1 MAKLIGMSGEF
12 QNREYPLEN
21 AEVTI
26 GRKSDNIILL
36 DNPVVSSHHC
46 VLTCEDGAFTIRDL
60 GSTNGTRVNSRDVRD
75 EGVELHIE
83 GQKSYARSKFK
94 EIYGLYDTDRCL
106 YCVIKGKAYYIIPKE
121 APELGAVPSAD
132 YTAADAEVTAE
143 KLVAPDNFTNIS
155 PFGARPKERLGTW
168 WIVLIVAGCTALA
181 ALAWFFVR
189 VFAMS

>member
-26 GRKSDNIILL
+26 GRKSDNVILL

-46 VLTCEDGAFTIRDL
+46 VLTCEDGVFTIRDL

-75 EGVELHIE
+75 DGVELHAKDLIQI
-83 GQKSYARSKFK
+83 G
-94 EIYGLYDTDRCL
+94 GLEFL
-106 YCVIKGKAYYIIPKE
+106 FE
-121 APELGAVPSAD
+121 APELGAASAD
-132 YTAADAEVTAE
+132 YAAADAEVTDE
-143 KLVAPDNFTNIS
+143 KLVAPENFTNIS

-168 WIVLIVAGCTALA
+168 WIVLIVAGGTALA
-181 ALAWFFVR
+181 ALVWFFLR
-189 VFAMS
+189 VFAFA

>member
-1 MAKLIGMSGEF
+1 MANLIGLSGEF

-75 EGVELHIE
+75 EGVELH
-83 GQKSYARSKFK
+83 SKDL
-94 EIYGLYDTDRCL
+94 IQIGGLEFL
-106 YCVIKGKAYYIIPKE
+106 FE

-143 KLVAPDNFTNIS
+143 KLVAPENFTNIS
-155 PFGARPKERLGTW
+155 PFGARPKERIGTW
-168 WIVLIVAGCTALA
+168 WIVLIVAGVTALA
-181 ALAWFFVR
+181 AMTWFLLR
-189 VFAMS
+189 VFVFA

>member
-46 VLTCEDGAFTIRDL
+46 VLTCEDGVFTIRDL

-75 EGVELHIE
+75 DGVELHAKDLIQI
-83 GQKSYARSKFK
+83 G
-94 EIYGLYDTDRCL
+94 GLEFL
-106 YCVIKGKAYYIIPKE
+106 FE
-121 APELGAVPSAD
+121 APELGAASAD
-132 YTAADAEVTAE
+132 YTAADAEVTDE

-168 WIVLIVAGCTALA
+168 WIVLIVAGGTALA
-181 ALAWFFVR
+181 ALVWFFLR
-189 VFAMS
+189 VFVFA

>member
-75 EGVELHIE
+75 EGVELH
-83 GQKSYARSKFK
+83 SKDL
-94 EIYGLYDTDRCL
+94 IQIGGLEFL
-106 YCVIKGKAYYIIPKE
+106 FE